1 MLMDQDFYKI
11 SLHKKDQELIL
22 GTVIFSQRRAIR
34 EYGIQLVRKDS
45 YHPGMVKVVLDLV
58 HKSVK
63 FDGDLQPF
71 YFPTFEQ
78 QKSAEN
84 YTDFFE
90 TSGFPVN
97 SVDRWSTGNTCYSTG
112 WTLGNLVFIE
122 ANKIDGAYSDGTLKP
137 ADILLTDG
145 IPAEVPFVAGLVSMA
160 PSTANSHVAILAKT
174 FNIPFVYLSK
184 ESDREHART
193 LIGKE
198 VALRAVNDYER
209 CTVRHEEI
217 IGLEKKERSELLA
230 LKKTSTLNF
239 PQKEKAGKYFS
250 SADILT
256 PSETK
261 FYGGKSSNFGILRT
275 SIPDNSPTPAI
286 AFSFDLFDDFMT
298 LKISSRKTV
307 RQEIDALLNSYSYPP
322 DVASLYS
329 NLSKIRDMIEN
340 DVEFSS
346 EMKEKV
352 KTALASFDQ
361 NKKIRF
367 RSSTNVEDTTTFSGA
382 GLYDSYSGCLADDK
396 DSDDK
401 GPSKCDSSKSNER
414 GVFRAIKK
422 VFASFYNNNAFF
434 ERLRHNVDENKVG
447 MALLVYHS
455 FSSDVEIANGVI
467 TYQNKGRGTA
477 DIVSQPGEASVTNP
491 DSDAQ
496 PEIVV
501 VTEYNSGP
509 STRIKQYS
517 DLLPMGDSVLNT
529 PDDYKTLFRLVEKAA
544 EKFESFN
551 QGKENYILDLEY
563 KKLKDGTLII
573 KQIRKIPNATTAE
586 AVTPFILNIPSKLCV
601 FQGEDSNRNVF
612 ANHRLKTIWNMNIK
626 NKWLS
631 KENISSTIFTS
642 FDYEYIDSENT
653 LSNFSNDIA
662 SLDGYAYSYSRNDSQ
677 LKFVDSWET
686 GSGENLKK
694 YSIISIVT
702 RDTFDTKNGPFVFP
716 DANSAN
722 RQDSWDDMIFI
733 ITADFST
740 PKIIKRAYEDWATTT
755 TDEITLGMC
764 NNDYRMDWFKS
775 KTINAIA
782 GKITLDTTFYYPP
795 GPTGASSGYTA
806 PNVKWEKTEIIGLTT
821 EPIVLK
827 GYYSQSFMPE
837 HHNFD
842 EHFLFE
848 PLLEDGISETTINEL
863 KEKKVRYIY
872 MKAGYD
878 AQEVFLINF
887 DGKTMK
893 VE

>member
-1 MLMDQDFYKI
+1 MLKMLSIFILITGLMLFISCSNDSNGSQENDAGIYSGTVDGGDNDDPYNSDKDPVDPNDFEWPVATEPVTITPSEFWKNEIEFPHNKFLNRPETEESIYGWVKFVVIMKDPSKVYFQDSRKYAFHYEFTTNHLDQWQGISKKDFYKI
-11 SLHKKDQELIL
+11 SLHEKDQELIL

-209 CTVRHEEI
+209 CTVRLEEI

-396 DSDDK
+396 ESDD
-401 GPSKCDSSKSNER
+401 
-414 GVFRAIKK
+414 
-422 VFASFYNNNAFF
+422 
-434 ERLRHNVDENKVG
+434 
-447 MALLVYHS
+447 
-455 FSSDVEIANGVI
+455 
-467 TYQNKGRGTA
+467 
-477 DIVSQPGEASVTNP
+477 
-491 DSDAQ
+491 
-496 PEIVV
+496 
-501 VTEYNSGP
+501 
-509 STRIKQYS
+509 
-517 DLLPMGDSVLNT
+517 
-529 PDDYKTLFRLVEKAA
+529 
-544 EKFESFN
+544 
-551 QGKENYILDLEY
+551 
-563 KKLKDGTLII
+563 
-573 KQIRKIPNATTAE
+573 
-586 AVTPFILNIPSKLCV
+586 
-601 FQGEDSNRNVF
+601 
-612 ANHRLKTIWNMNIK
+612 
-626 NKWLS
+626 
-631 KENISSTIFTS
+631 
-642 FDYEYIDSENT
+642 
-653 LSNFSNDIA
+653 
-662 SLDGYAYSYSRNDSQ
+662 
-677 LKFVDSWET
+677 
-686 GSGENLKK
+686 
-694 YSIISIVT
+694 
-702 RDTFDTKNGPFVFP
+702 
-716 DANSAN
+716 
-722 RQDSWDDMIFI
+722 
-733 ITADFST
+733 
-740 PKIIKRAYEDWATTT
+740 
-755 TDEITLGMC
+755 
-764 NNDYRMDWFKS
+764 
-775 KTINAIA
+775 
-782 GKITLDTTFYYPP
+782 
-795 GPTGASSGYTA
+795 
-806 PNVKWEKTEIIGLTT
+806 
-821 EPIVLK
+821 
-827 GYYSQSFMPE
+827 
-837 HHNFD
+837 
-842 EHFLFE
+842 
-848 PLLEDGISETTINEL
+848 
-863 KEKKVRYIY
+863 
-872 MKAGYD
+872 
-878 AQEVFLINF
+878 
-887 DGKTMK
+887 
-893 VE
+893 